1 MVELGR
7 FSPAFGSMA
16 NSAFRSEPTL
26 MLVILRVTGIAIL
39 GSGLQVG
46 EVARIDMALR
56 TSRQRMDANQME
68 RNFIM
73 VKV

>member
-1 MVELGR
+1 MVELGG

-16 NSAFRSEPTL
+16 NSTFRSEPTL

-39 GSGLQVG
+39 GGGLQIG
-46 EVARIDMALR
+46 EVARVDMALG
-56 TSRQRMDANQME
+56 TCCKSVNSNKLE
-68 RNFIM
+68 RNLIM